1 MATKNP
7 DWSSQADSEWNSID
21 SSTDIKSLMTSVK
34 NALAQKK
41 QTLKNVS
48 KKSKGTSEKKKA
60 AAKKLSSVV
69 SDSLEIDPDAE
80 ARKLAGIKK
89 QVFIVEK
96 IDHLRFLVSQALA
109 SLSLVNKGTSDKLI
123 EQHHNIAN
131 LINGAPDEV
140 DKQTLKV
147 ELDQINVDI
156 KQILSVVANN
166 DHSTKTN
173 KKPAFDRA
181 KSFLGNDES
190 PREINTPNEESTKR
204 SFLSKGAVKALSV
217 LGNINRNTKSLWT
230 TASSKLG
237 ASFGTLSRSSP
248 DSSFIL
254 NNPVVVKALKTIGVG
269 TVATAKAVKDTE
281 SSTMKWLGSRLT
293 GMAGRLMNFLRSPIQ
308 GSGLGSL
315 IGMAALATTLIK
327 PMLDGIDAELNSR
340 FGENYIEKFVS
351 GLWTK
356 AWSYLVT
363 QIKSFLG
370 ISEDAN
376 PLGTAANALKSFL
389 GISED
394 ANPLVTA
401 ANALKSF
408 LGISEDAAP
417 NSSLSPV
424 QQKARD
430 KALGDY
436 RAALDKGSFLQK
448 YYQIDLTPEQKAAKA
463 KYEASMA
470 VGDLN
475 LNYTQNTGKSGSS
488 TTQPVAG
495 TSSPVNN
502 VSNFSLLGGSG
513 APSTS
518 VGIASPLSGPM
529 ESSPSSALSAPK
541 ATFSSAGE
549 PVSNSSSFSSPR
561 SALGVSQIPTF
572 LSSESMTVYNLGI
585 LQ

>member
-269 TVATAKAVKDTE
+269 TVATAKAVKDTA

-376 PLGTAANALKSFL
+376 PLGTAANALSSGEESRSIL
-389 GISED
+389 E
-394 ANPLVTA
+394 A
-401 ANALKSF
+401 
-408 LGISEDAAP
+408 AAP

-470 VGDLN
+470 VGGGDLN

-488 TTQPVAG
+488 TTQPVEAAG

-518 VGIASPLSGPM
+518 VGVASPLSGPM